1 LACGSKS
8 IVAAKGFASAT
19 GTAAAKETPDAR
31 TTSKTRRIEDFED
44 LKFFLKRLG
53 LFLKFLKNWHWKVVQ
68 IISVFK
74 GCQFL

>member
-53 LFLKFLKNWHWKVVQ
+53 LFLKVFLKKLGTGRLFK
-68 IISVFK
+68 VFK